1 MLPTIPKKNFEYRSA
16 FVPKGKLTLQPFTV
30 GQESVLIQA
39 KDEEDERAQLTAIK
53 QIIDESIVTK
63 GINSEDLPMFVF
75 EEIFLR
81 LRQQSAGEIVDLKF
95 TCDVDVGETKC
106 NAPVS
111 VAVDLREMK
120 VKEYPE
126 HTNKII
132 IQEPYGIQMKYPTI
146 ETFSVLEDVTDE
158 NELIVQCIDMIFDD
172 ENVYTREDAS
182 DAEFMDFWNQLTIGQ
197 KKEIFEKFW
206 FTIPHLHYEKEV
218 ICPKCGTKH
227 VLEFNS
233 LNEIFQ

>member
-1 MLPTIPKKNFEYRSA
+1 MLPIIPKKNFEYRSA
-16 FVPKGKLTLQPFTV
+16 YVPKGKITLQPFTV

-39 KDEEDERAQLTAIK
+39 RDEEDEKAQLTAIK

-63 GINSEDLPMFVF
+63 GVTTDDLPMFVF

-81 LRQQSAGEIVDLKF
+81 LRQQSAGEIIDLKF
-95 TCDVDVGETKC
+95 TCDVDVEAGKC
-106 NAPVS
+106 GRPIS
-111 VAVDLREMK
+111 VAVDLREMTL
-120 VKEYPE
+120 KEYPE

-146 ETFSVLEDVTDE
+146 ETFSELEDITDE
-158 NELIVQCIDMIFDD
+158 NELIVHCIDMIFDG
-172 ENVYTREDAS
+172 ENVYTRDDAT
-182 DAEFMDFWNQLTIGQ
+182 DAEFMDFWRQLTVGQ

-206 FTIPHLHYEKEV
+206 FTMPHLHYEKKV
-218 ICPKCGTKH
+218 LCPKCGTEH

-233 LNEIFQ
+233 LNEVFQ